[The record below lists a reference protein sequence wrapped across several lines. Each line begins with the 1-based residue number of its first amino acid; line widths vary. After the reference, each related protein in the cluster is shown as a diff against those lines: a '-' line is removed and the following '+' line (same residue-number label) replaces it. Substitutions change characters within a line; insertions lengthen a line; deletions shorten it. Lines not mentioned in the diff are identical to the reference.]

1 MLTDEG
7 SIWVWGDGA
16 AGQLG
21 NGMGWEDEKV
31 KEEKEK
37 EANAAADEGGDTER
51 SSHDRPPEEDDEFRI
66 SRPGP
71 SFPAFAGQYSRLLKG
86 QIAVDVACGTSITVA
101 VTSQGQLFQWGCAED
116 SVRSTPTD
124 AVAHGLLSCT
134 RSA

>member
-7 SIWVWGDGA
+7 SVWVWGDGA

-31 KEEKEK
+31 KQEKEEKEAA
-37 EANAAADEGGDTER
+37 EANAAAGDSAEGGTR
-51 SSHDRPPEEDDEFRI
+51 GGSTGADRPPEEDDEFRI

-86 QIAVDVACGTSITVA
+86 QIAVDVACGSSITVA

-116 SVRSTPTD
+116 SVSRLFL
-124 AVAHGLLSCT
+124 GK
-134 RSA
+134 

>member
-7 SIWVWGDGA
+7 SVWVWGDGA

-21 NGMGWEDEKV
+21 NGMGWQ
-31 KEEKEK
+31 
-37 EANAAADEGGDTER
+37 DTEAER
-51 SSHDRPPEEDDEFRI
+51 AKEQAQAAGSEDDVGGPPPEEDDEFRV

-116 SVRSTPTD
+116 SVSL
-124 AVAHGLLSCT
+124 VLL
-134 RSA
+134 